1 MALQQHLKSRQKL
14 LPTPFQFSTYN
25 FKPMNS
31 DQDIVAT
38 LLMMLHFQV
47 CLVRTYVNLSKLSIF
62 SKILERITVGGI
74 ISITISQLCSQQFSL
89 GFLEKTKQNFFQ
101 PAFRLTNS
109 TLKQIIPKESS
120 NIEILCMFSKNSFR
134 SNLAAPLEKIGIPFQ
149 HDSSVLSTFLFKKSF
164 SLKRFDGINIRKSA
178 ITSLE

>member
-14 LPTPFQFSTYN
+14 LPTPFQFSTHN

-31 DQDIVAT
+31 DHHIVAT

-74 ISITISQLCSQQFSL
+74 ISITISQLVNQFSL
-89 GFLEKTKQNFFQ
+89 QFLQTENNFFQ
-101 PAFRLTNS
+101 PAFRLTHS
-109 TLKQIIPKESS
+109 TLKQIIQKESS
-120 NIEILCMFSKNSFR
+120 NIEILRLFSKNSFR
-134 SNLAAPLEKIGIPFQ
+134 SNLAAPLEKIGIPVFQ
-149 HDSSVLSTFLFKKSF
+149 HDSSVLSTI
-164 SLKRFDGINIRKSA
+164 SLKRFNGINIRKST
-178 ITSLE
+178 ITSSE